1 MWCIT
6 NVFSSK
12 YVCYAVK
19 GGADISVVIWC
30 LLHSQIADAM
40 YPPWYLVQ
48 IMIALAHIIP
58 KAKLVTNR
66 DIAEIGFRDLV
77 KRKRVCDL
85 RFNWCTTHF
94 FVCSLLLLIGV
105 GH

>member
-1 MWCIT
+1 
-6 NVFSSK
+6 
-12 YVCYAVK
+12 
-19 GGADISVVIWC
+19 
-30 LLHSQIADAM
+30 
-40 YPPWYLVQ
+40 
-48 IMIALAHIIP
+48 MIALAHIIP

-85 RFNWCTTHF
+85 RFNCCTTHF
-94 FVCSLLLLIGV
+94 FVCSLLLLIGE